1 MKARLPQGYGGG
13 PNNMAGLARQAQ
25 KMQEQMAQ
33 ITEELNQTDYTAAAG
48 GGAVDVTV
56 NGSHEIKA
64 IHIKPEVVD
73 PEETDMLEDLLLAA
87 LNEAMRK
94 ADETAE
100 REMGKITGG
109 LNIPGMGGMF

>member
-1 MKARLPQGYGGG
+1 MKARIPNQGPTGA
-13 PNNMAGLARQAQ
+13 NMMKKLQEMQSNMEAMQAELAEA
-25 KMQEQMAQ
+25 EYSAS
-33 ITEELNQTDYTAAAG
+33 AG
-48 GGAVDVTV
+48 GGAIDVTV

-73 PEETDMLEDLLLAA
+73 PEDTEMLEDLLLAA

-109 LNIPGMGGMF
+109 LPGIPGLGGMF

>member
-1 MKARLPQGYGGG
+1 MKARIPGQPQGGG
-13 PNNMAGLARQAQ
+13 NMMKRLQEMQANMEVKQAELAEA
-25 KMQEQMAQ
+25 E
-33 ITEELNQTDYTAAAG
+33 YTASSG

-56 NGSHEIKA
+56 KGSHEIVS
-64 IHIKPEVVD
+64 IKIQPDVVD
-73 PEETDMLEDLLLAA
+73 PEDVEMLEDMLIAA

-100 REMGKITGG
+100 RELGQITGG

>member
-1 MKARLPQGYGGG
+1 MKARIPNAAAGG
-13 PNNMAGLARQAQ
+13 NMMKRLQEMQANMEQKQAELAEA
-25 KMQEQMAQ
+25 E
-33 ITEELNQTDYTAAAG
+33 YTASSG

-56 NGSHEIKA
+56 NGSHEVKA
-64 IHIKPEVVD
+64 IKIKPDVVD
-73 PEETDMLEDLLLAA
+73 PEDVAMLEDMILAA

-109 LNIPGMGGMF
+109 MNLPGLNGMF

>member
-1 MKARLPQGYGGG
+1 MKARIPNQGAGG
-13 PNNMAGLARQAQ
+13 NMM
-25 KMQEQMAQ
+25 KKIKEMQQNMQ
-33 ITEELNQTDYTAAAG
+33 TLQEELAVAEYSASSG

-56 NGSHEIKA
+56 NGSHEVKKVT
-64 IHIKPEVVD
+64 IKPEVVD
-73 PEETDMLEDLLLAA
+73 PEDVELLEDMLIAA

-109 LNIPGMGGMF
+109 INIPGMNGMF